1 MVFNL
6 SSSFLFIYLIL
17 LILQNQTH
25 SKEVESDSG
34 FAEHGE
40 SSNKDSLRQLAGNTD
55 KG

>member
-1 MVFNL
+1 MVINL
-6 SSSFLFIYLIL
+6 FSSFLFIYLIL

-40 SSNKDSLRQLAGNTD
+40 SSNKDSLRQLDGTTD
-55 KG
+55 KS